1 MASQQIKIELVYERD
16 SDGRY
21 CVTSQDVP
29 GFRMAGPDIEAI
41 QKDLNEVVSDL
52 LRLNSGFVVEELH
65 WVPALEEVKRH
76 LQKPNPEGKAI
87 YIASG
92 TIAA

>member
-1 MASQQIKIELVYERD
+1 MATQEIKIELLYERH

-21 CVTSQDVP
+21 HVTSNDVP
-29 GFRMAGPDIEAI
+29 GFRMAGTDIDVI
-41 QKDLNEVVSDL
+41 QKDLNEVVTDL
-52 LRLNSGFVVEELH
+52 LRLNSGFVVEELR
-65 WVPALEEVKRH
+65 WVPNLEDVKHH
-76 LQKPNPEGKAI
+76 LQQPVPEGRAI